1 MTTCRIW
8 AQYAASYAF
17 FYTILEEIKMA
28 TVEITREH
36 SLGKKAAL
44 ERAQVMADKLAA
56 KLDAKCSWQDDELI
70 FQRSGVDGS
79 ILVGEKDVRV
89 AVKLGMLLT
98 PMAGM
103 VKGEIEK
110 ALNKYLV

>member
-1 MTTCRIW
+1 
-8 AQYAASYAF
+8 
-17 FYTILEEIKMA
+17 MA

-36 SLGKKAAL
+36 SLGKDAAK
-44 ERAQVMADKLAA
+44 ERAQLMAGKLAA
-56 KLDAKCSWQDDELI
+56 KLDAKCTWQDDELT
-70 FQRSGVDGS
+70 FQRSGVDGT
-79 ILVGEKDVRV
+79 IRVGDDNVHV
-89 AVKLGMLLT
+89 AVKLGMMLT

>member
-1 MTTCRIW
+1 
-8 AQYAASYAF
+8 
-17 FYTILEEIKMA
+17 MA

-36 SLGKKAAL
+36 SLGKQQAK
-44 ERAQVMADKLAA
+44 ERAQLLADKLAA
-56 KLDAKCSWQDDELI
+56 KLDATCSWQDDELT

-79 ILVGEKDVRV
+79 ILIGEDSVRV
-89 AVKLGMLLT
+89 AVQLGMLLT

-110 ALNKYLV
+110 ALNKYMA

>member
-1 MTTCRIW
+1 
-8 AQYAASYAF
+8 
-17 FYTILEEIKMA
+17 MA

-36 SLGKKAAL
+36 SLGKDAAK
-44 ERAQVMADKLAA
+44 ERAQKMADKLAS
-56 KLDAKCSWQDDELI
+56 KLGAECTWREDELT

-79 ILVGEKDVRV
+79 ILVGEDSVQV
-89 AVKLGMLLT
+89 AVKLGMMLT

-110 ALNKYLV
+110 PGSLSGLIWSKAERVAAS

>member
-1 MTTCRIW
+1 
-8 AQYAASYAF
+8 
-17 FYTILEEIKMA
+17 MA

-36 SLGKKAAL
+36 SLGKDVAK
-44 ERAQVMADKLAA
+44 ERAQQMADKLAA
-56 KLDAKCSWQDDELI
+56 KLGAECTWQDDELT

-79 ILVGEKDVRV
+79 ILVGEDSVRV
-89 AVKLGMLLT
+89 AVKLGMMLT

-110 ALNKYLV
+110 ALNRYLV